1 MIFALL
7 RNMKWRILI
16 PSLLLLAGS
25 MISCKEV
32 KDPEFRKIDEFGLRN
47 LSLQEARVGFNVTYF
62 NPNDFGVT
70 VKEAEANIY
79 LDSTF
84 MGTFTQDTAIQ
95 VNKQSD
101 FTIPFSGT
109 IPLRKAMELNL
120 ESLSQK
126 DILLKADGNVKVGKA
141 GIYVSRPIH
150 YQGLHRLD
158 EIQLNK
164 KVP

>member
-1 MIFALL
+1 MQWKIV
-7 RNMKWRILI
+7 I

-25 MISCKEV
+25 FMSCKEV
-32 KDPEFRKIDEFGLRN
+32 KDPEFRKVDEFGLRN
-47 LSLQEARVGFNVTYF
+47 LSLQDATVGFNVTYF

-70 VKEAEANIY
+70 VKEAEADIY
-79 LDSTF
+79 LDSTY
-84 MGTFTQDTAIQ
+84 MGKFTQDTAIE
-95 VNKQSD
+95 VRKQSD

-109 IPLRKAMELNL
+109 VPLRKAMELNL

-126 DILLKADGNVKVGKA
+126 DILLKAEGNVKVGKA

>member
-1 MIFALL
+1 MQWKI
-7 RNMKWRILI
+7 IL
-16 PSLLLLAGS
+16 PSLLLLAS
-25 MISCKEV
+25 SFMSCKEV
-32 KDPEFRKIDEFGLRN
+32 KDPEFRKVDEFGLKN
-47 LSLQEARVGFNVTYF
+47 LSIQDATVGFSVTYF

-70 VKEAEANIY
+70 VKEAEADIY
-79 LDSTF
+79 LDSTY
-84 MGTFTQDTAIQ
+84 MGKFTQDTAID
-95 VNKQSD
+95 VRKQSD

-126 DILLKADGNVKVGKA
+126 DILLKAEGNVKVGKA

-150 YQGLHRLD
+150 YQGLHRLS

-164 KVP
+164 KTP

>member
-1 MIFALL
+1 MNWNNLLTTLLLSAGIFA
-7 RNMKWRILI
+7 
-16 PSLLLLAGS
+16 G
-25 MISCKEV
+25 CKEV
-32 KDPEFRKIDEFGLRN
+32 KDPEFRRVDEFGLKN
-47 LSLQEARVGFNVTYF
+47 LSIQEATVGFNVTYF

-70 VKEAEANIY
+70 VKEAEADIY
-79 LDSTF
+79 VDSTY
-84 MGTFTQDTAIQ
+84 MGKFTQDSAIE
-95 VNKQSD
+95 VRKGAD

-126 DILLKADGNVKVGKA
+126 DILLKAEGNVKVGKA
-141 GIYVSRPIH
+141 GIFVSRPIH

-164 KVP
+164 KAP

>member
-1 MIFALL
+1 MQWKMI
-7 RNMKWRILI
+7 I
-16 PSLLLLAGS
+16 PSLLLFVGAATG
-25 MISCKEV
+25 CKEV
-32 KDPEFRKIDEFGLRN
+32 KDPEFKKVDEFGLRN
-47 LSLQEARVGFNVTYF
+47 LSLMDATVGFNVTYF

-70 VKEAEANIY
+70 VKEAEADIFI
-79 LDSTF
+79 DSTY
-84 MGTFTQDTAIQ
+84 MGKFVQDTAIE
-95 VNKQSD
+95 VRRQSD

-120 ESLSQK
+120 ESLSQR

-164 KVP
+164 KTP

>member
-1 MIFALL
+1 MQWKI
-7 RNMKWRILI
+7 II
-16 PSLLLLAGS
+16 PSLLLVVGIVS
-25 MISCKEV
+25 GCKEV
-32 KDPEFRKIDEFGLRN
+32 KDPEFRKVDEFGLKN
-47 LSLQEARVGFNVTYF
+47 LSLMDATVGFNVTYF

-70 VKEAEANIY
+70 VKEAEADIY
-79 LDSTF
+79 IDSTY
-84 MGTFTQDTAIQ
+84 MGKFVQDTAIE
-95 VNKQSD
+95 VRRQSD

-120 ESLSQK
+120 ESLPQR

-164 KVP
+164 KTP

>member
-1 MIFALL
+1 MQWKI
-7 RNMKWRILI
+7 II
-16 PSLLLLAGS
+16 PSLLLSLGIASG
-25 MISCKEV
+25 CKEV
-32 KDPEFRKIDEFGLRN
+32 KDPEFRKVDEFGLRN
-47 LSLQEARVGFNVTYF
+47 LSLVEATVGFNVTYY

-70 VKEAEANIY
+70 VKEAEADIFI
-79 LDSTF
+79 DSTY
-84 MGTFTQDTAIQ
+84 MGKFVQDTAIE
-95 VNKQSD
+95 VRKQSD

-120 ESLSQK
+120 ESLSQR

-158 EIQLNK
+158 EIQFNK
-164 KVP
+164 KTP